1 MKLLQTRELLHTRP
15 ARLHLLFAFLLA
27 LGANVAYAADTNKG
41 SGFFTMHCASC
52 HGATGDSVMPGA
64 PNFSQGE
71 GLMQADAQLLTVIKS
86 GKNAMPGYRGILSD
100 EDILDVIAYL
110 RTLR

>member
-1 MKLLQTRELLHTRP
+1 MNLRTEPLQARP
-15 ARLHLLFAFLLA
+15 TRLHLIFVFLLA
-27 LGANVAYAADTNKG
+27 LGANAAYAADTNKG
-41 SGFFTMHCASC
+41 SGFFTMHCVSC
-52 HGATGDSVMPGA
+52 HGTSGDSVMPGA

-71 GLMQADAQLLTVIKS
+71 GLMQADAQLLSAIKS

-110 RTLR
+110 RTLH